1 MKNKYKIMVLGIV
14 FVLVIFGLFKSQ
26 ILNYQKLVQASI
38 VDNEINQLVIDGSKK
53 MVTDNLN
60 KYEKDETINITIKEL
75 VEKGYI
81 DKNIVSKEKN
91 IKLDDVVFIKL
102 EDSKIVDVYIK
113 NKSLI
118 NLLTAK
124 ELNDTYKLIGND
136 NYYVGNALDNYVLYN
151 NELYRIVKLS
161 DNKVYI
167 IKDNKDEYVSVY
179 EIEKYYKKNEDKIA
193 LTSEEYNK
201 TIANNVTYLNKNFE
215 YYLYDGEFN
224 IINNEFGYDRA
235 YTRSLI
241 ELDESVV
248 VENGSGNF
256 TNPLIISE

>member
-136 NYYVGNALDNYVLYN
+136 N
-151 NELYRIVKLS
+151 
-161 DNKVYI
+161 
-167 IKDNKDEYVSVY
+167 
-179 EIEKYYKKNEDKIA
+179 
-193 LTSEEYNK
+193 
-201 TIANNVTYLNKNFE
+201 
-215 YYLYDGEFN
+215 
-224 IINNEFGYDRA
+224 
-235 YTRSLI
+235 
-241 ELDESVV
+241 
-248 VENGSGNF
+248 
-256 TNPLIISE
+256 